1 ISEES
6 EENKNSS
13 LTDDDGGYGWF
24 VVIGSFIRLNT
35 DDLLSFTGVI
45 LNLLESNIFGSS
57 KTITMQLTFVGT
69 IASFTTQL
77 LTPISRLLETMF
89 GVKITLLIATILYCI
104 GMVTAGF
111 SSKIWQLYL
120 SLGICCGVA
129 ASIFWS
135 ISYRVTPQWF
145 TRRRNLVMGI
155 ISSSIGTSASIIPF
169 VLSAITNNKSFGIY
183 WCFWVLAIVFV
194 VLDIIVCILIREK
207 KHPTDKSVDSAN
219 TSTTAVSKNQ
229 IIDWNLLRNM
239 DFREVFMFIKTNIM
253 LLCYY
258 YDIAYAK
265 SIGLNDFQAST
276 FISITA
282 GLNIFGRILQGYI
295 AGKIGNLNT
304 LILSSVFCG
313 SASFFIWT
321 FAVSY
326 AGLLVYSIIFGI
338 FIGTFYVIA
347 APTVVSIVGMKNLPT
362 GNTLLWL
369 LTAPGLFGPSIS
381 SEIERANN
389 GRSYLTYQL
398 FVGSSFT
405 ISILITLILKYRLN
419 GTIFAKF

>member
-1 ISEES
+1 DS
-6 EENKNSS
+6 
-13 LTDDDGGYGWF
+13 GYGWF
-24 VVIGSFIRLNT
+24 VVIGSFIYVFQFCVVPF
-35 DDLLSFTGVI
+35 SVI

-89 GVKITLLIATILYCI
+89 GVKFTLLIATILYCV

-135 ISYRVTPQWF
+135 ISYRITPQWF
-145 TRRRNLVMGI
+145 TRRRSLVMGI
-155 ISSSIGTSASIIPF
+155 ISSATGTSALFIPF
-169 VLSAITNNKSFGIY
+169 VLCAITNNKSFGIY

-194 VLDIIVCILIREK
+194 VLDIIACILIREK
-207 KHPTDKSVDSAN
+207 KHPTDKSVDSTN
-219 TSTTAVSKNQ
+219 TSTTEVNKNR
-229 IIDWNLLRNM
+229 IIDWSLLRNM
-239 DFREVFMFIKTNIM
+239 DFVIW
-253 LLCYY
+253 
-258 YDIAYAK
+258 IAACFPQALVTQLPFQIIPPYAK

-326 AGLLVYSIIFGI
+326 VGLLVYSIIFGI

-419 GTIFAKF
+419 GTIFAKS